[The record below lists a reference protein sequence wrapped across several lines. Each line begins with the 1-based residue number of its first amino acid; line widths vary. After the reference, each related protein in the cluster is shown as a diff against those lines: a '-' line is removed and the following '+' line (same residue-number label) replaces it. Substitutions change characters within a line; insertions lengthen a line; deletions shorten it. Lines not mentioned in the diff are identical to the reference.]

1 MTIVEKIKQEIRAQF
16 EAYKKTEA
24 EAFANSAGG
33 HALSRKAKNILED
46 SRDNIAGHF
55 GAAPKEITFT
65 SGGTEADNWII
76 TGREVGLIQV

>member
-1 MTIVEKIKQEIRAQF
+1 MKKNEYLYLDHAATTLMRDVAF

-55 GAAPKEITFT
+55 GAARKRLHLQVEEPKL
-65 SGGTEADNWII
+65 II
-76 TGREVGLIQV
+76 G